1 MIDCQ
6 HIQKSFGKWMF
17 FFSWTKV
24 VNKCCEQNLWTH
36 NVYKNCEQLWTIIAT
51 KSCEQKFLTKVV
63 NNKLWTIVVNKS
75 CDKRLLTRR
84 SWKCSAW
91 RDFRMSFSPFPMGGW
106 GGVGRVCTDPLIPPF
121 WTFPTICHILFCLI
135 LLFAYFSLYSGMIWT
150 VWMCQS
156 IILHSLAK
164 SDHIL
169 LA

>member
-1 MIDCQ
+1 MWTNVVDTYCER
-6 HIQKSFGKWMF
+6 KL
-17 FFSWTKV
+17 WTKILKK
-24 VNKCCEQNLWTH
+24 NSEKKLWTAV
-36 NVYKNCEQLWTIIAT
+36 NNN
-51 KSCEQKFLTKVV
+51 SEQKFLTKVV
-63 NNKLWTIVVNKS
+63 NKSWTIVVNKS

-91 RDFRMSFSPFPMGGW
+91 KDFRMSFSPFPMGGW